1 MLARA
6 AGALKRRSLQEPLT
20 HKPTDTVE
28 EESRRKL
35 MYRKLF
41 AAVAL
46 TALAALPLRADTFTI
61 DPSHSEVT
69 FQIRHLVSQV
79 RGRFN
84 EFSGTVQMDPKNL
97 PGSSV
102 EFQIKA
108 TSIDT
113 NAPDRDKH
121 LRSADFFDVEKFPEI
136 TFKSK
141 SIKPTGKDTYNV
153 TGTLTM
159 HGVSKEVT
167 LPVTYLGQ
175 VSMRGTARAG
185 FETATTLDRKEYGIV
200 WNRALDSGGAL
211 LGDNVKVEINLETV
225 KKEEAKPGK

>member
-1 MLARA
+1 M
-6 AGALKRRSLQEPLT
+6 
-20 HKPTDTVE
+20 H
-28 EESRRKL
+28 
-35 MYRKLF
+35 RKLF
-41 AAVAL
+41 TAVVL
-46 TALAALPLRADTFTI
+46 TALAALPLHADTFTV
-61 DPSHSEVT
+61 DPAHSEVT

-84 EFSGTVQMDPKNL
+84 DFSGTIQMDPKNL
-97 PGSSV
+97 PASSV

-108 TSIDT
+108 ASIDT
-113 NAPDRDKH
+113 NQSDRDKH

-141 SIKPTGKDTYNV
+141 SIKPAGKDTYNV

-175 VSMRGTARAG
+175 ANMRGVRAG
-185 FETATTLDRKEYGIV
+185 FAASTTLDRKDYGIT
-200 WNRALDSGGAL
+200 WNHALDNGGAI
-211 LGDNVKVEINLETV
+211 LGDEVKVEINLETA
-225 KKEEAKPGK
+225 KKDEAKPGR

>member
-1 MLARA
+1 MN
-6 AGALKRRSLQEPLT
+6 
-20 HKPTDTVE
+20 
-28 EESRRKL
+28 
-35 MYRKLF
+35 RKLF
-41 AAVAL
+41 TAIVL
-46 TALAALPLRADTFTI
+46 TALAALPLRADTFTV
-61 DPSHSEVT
+61 DPAHSEVT

-84 EFSGTVQMDPKNL
+84 DFTGTIQMDPKNL

-108 TSIDT
+108 ASIDT
-113 NAPDRDKH
+113 NQPDRDKH
-121 LRSADFFDVEKFPEI
+121 LRSADFFDAEKFPEI

-141 SIKPTGKDTYNV
+141 SIKPAGKETYNV

-175 VSMRGTARAG
+175 ASMRGTRAG
-185 FETATTLDRKEYGIV
+185 FATATTLDRKDYGIV
-200 WNRALDSGGAL
+200 WNHALDNGGTI
-211 LGDNVKVEINLETV
+211 LGDDVKVEINLETV
-225 KKEEAKPGK
+225 KKEDAKPGK